1 MFSLNDYRCRRTL
14 PEASKYTEIVK
25 ILLESWEF
33 FFKNAVQ
40 LVVLRW

>member
-1 MFSLNDYRCRRTL
+1 MITDADAPFQRL
-14 PEASKYTEIVK
+14 PSIPRFVK